1 MEGMRTA
8 WLQLPDALD
17 QARLPMPP
25 ATADFLQV
33 AQLGNLVTSLFWGTN
48 DFYVSPENQLA
59 GATARA
65 DVRTHYAVAREADR
79 VIGYAALSLPLEPG
93 AESGP
98 ESNTLQPHTAE
109 VRVVVHPDFRRR
121 GVGSAL
127 LREAEA
133 EAARR
138 GRTVLQSW
146 TDNALLDPAAVGS
159 GPVFVTGTSLQTGL
173 TPVVRPGSQAPDHD
187 ASPGT
192 VRWQAPDARFAAAG
206 GYELAQVEVA
216 SVLDLREA
224 AGAALRAESGSSAGQ
239 DHGYDVVGWE
249 GACPPEDAAALA
261 QLLGRMAAEAPA
273 GEVERA
279 TEAWDVAR
287 LRAEERARE
296 EMGLTIITTAVRDRA
311 TGRLVGH
318 SDIET
323 FADLPQVAYQGN
335 TLVHPEHR
343 RRGLALLLKA
353 ANVSRLLR
361 LRPEADRLYTWN
373 AAENRAILRANAE
386 LGFVPVA
393 THPAWKKRL

>member
-1 MEGMRTA
+1 M
-8 WLQLPDALD
+8 
-17 QARLPMPP
+17 
-25 ATADFLQV
+25 
-33 AQLGNLVTSLFWGTN
+33 
-48 DFYVSPENQLA
+48 
-59 GATARA
+59 
-65 DVRTHYAVAREADR
+65 
-79 VIGYAALSLPLEPG
+79 
-93 AESGP
+93 
-98 ESNTLQPHTAE
+98 
-109 VRVVVHPDFRRR
+109 
-121 GVGSAL
+121 
-127 LREAEA
+127 
-133 EAARR
+133 
-138 GRTVLQSW
+138 
-146 TDNALLDPAAVGS
+146 
-159 GPVFVTGTSLQTGL
+159 
-173 TPVVRPGSQAPDHD
+173 
-187 ASPGT
+187 
-192 VRWQAPDARFAAAG
+192 
-206 GYELAQVEVA
+206 
-216 SVLDLREA
+216 LDLREA

-261 QLLGRMAAEAPA
+261 RLLGRMAAEAPA

-296 EMGLTIITTAVRDRA
+296 EMGLTVITTAVRDRA

-393 THPAWKKRL
+393 THPAWQKRL